1 MTLNGQIISQ
11 IVLYKDINI
20 SKIKE
25 LTDISR
31 LNNSI
36 YLPTDVWKQV
46 PPHLRDS
53 IGHFKA
59 N

>member
-36 YLPTDVWKQV
+36 YLPTDV
-46 PPHLRDS
+46 
-53 IGHFKA
+53 
-59 N
+59 